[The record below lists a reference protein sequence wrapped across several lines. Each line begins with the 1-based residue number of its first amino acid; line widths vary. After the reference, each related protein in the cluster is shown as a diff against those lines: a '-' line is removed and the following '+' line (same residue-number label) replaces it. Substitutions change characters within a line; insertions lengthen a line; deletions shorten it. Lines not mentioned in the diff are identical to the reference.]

1 MSFIYENRVNLVYAL
16 RPTVAD
22 KQTHRKRDEIY
33 GYRRMGWEER
43 ELDEGSQK
51 VHPSSYKMNK

>member
-1 MSFIYENRVNLVYAL
+1 M
-16 RPTVAD
+16 TD

-33 GYRRMGWEER
+33 GYRRLGWEER

-51 VHPSSYKMNK
+51 VHTSSYKINK